1 MPEPSSPKPQV
12 VGLHVQLT
20 PEQHRWLKRQ
30 AAELPRGKV
39 AHVIRALVDMAQDDD
54 KLAQELRRRLE
65 GLAARQPGEPAED

>member
-20 PEQHRWLKRQ
+20 PDQHRWLKRQ

-39 AHVIRALVDMAQDDD
+39 AHVIRVLVDMARDDD
-54 KLAQELRRRLE
+54 DLAQRMRRRLE
-65 GLAARQPGEPAED
+65 HLAGPGS